1 MAVGGQQKSFNLY
14 CIIPLWPIETRGGWG
29 LAPVG
34 VELIMKGQLSG
45 SNGLPHQHHIL
56 SVGPHGK
63 DLQAVMTGQQK
74 LVSLWLLLLLV
85 VALCPG
91 AQYTYSKR
99 GGGTHKSG
107 KSNKVPASKGH
118 GLPKPGLKWAGA
130 AAAGMLGGT
139 GTGYGLGFLGRPK
152 YGSRGHAGQK
162 TESSGRHDSHGQTFR
177 NQSRWRAFLKA
188 AAPAHLSNSLLL
200 LGHALTFL
208 TGLCMGA
215 L

>member
-1 MAVGGQQKSFNLY
+1 
-14 CIIPLWPIETRGGWG
+14 
-29 LAPVG
+29 
-34 VELIMKGQLSG
+34 
-45 SNGLPHQHHIL
+45 
-56 SVGPHGK
+56 
-63 DLQAVMTGQQK
+63 MTGQQK

-188 AAPAHLSNSLLL
+188 AAPAHLSNSLLFSDFV
-200 LGHALTFL
+200 GVS
-208 TGLCMGA
+208 
-215 L
+215 